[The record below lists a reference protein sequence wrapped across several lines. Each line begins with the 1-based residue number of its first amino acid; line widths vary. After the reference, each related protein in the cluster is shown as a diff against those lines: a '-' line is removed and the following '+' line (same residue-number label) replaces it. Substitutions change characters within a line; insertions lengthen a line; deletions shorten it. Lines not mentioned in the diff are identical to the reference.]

1 MKNLELTNLLNDK
14 EKLEEKL
21 NNMIF
26 GTMEIRKKDDK
37 KYIYV
42 HFRENGKLK
51 TKYAGEYT
59 EELYNLI
66 LKNNDEVK
74 NVKKEIKKIDKV
86 LKEEDFYYTELSEK
100 VKQNIDFAKR
110 NLAENIYN
118 QAVLEGITTTF
129 AETENIIEGGKV
141 NGMTSTDV
149 MKIINL
155 KRAWEFVLAEP
166 VIETPEKFD
175 LLSEINKIVIEGFY
189 FNAGKIRNVPV
200 KVGGTTYVPS
210 MPVLSKI
217 KEDLELIA
225 NKKISIIDKAI
236 EYLLYVMKTQIFID
250 GNKRTAV
257 IFTNHYLIRK
267 GKGIIAI
274 PSECTE
280 EYKKLLISY
289 YEGNNIVEI
298 KTFLKTKC
306 YTEI

>member
-1 MKNLELTNLLNDK
+1 MKNLELTNLINDK

-26 GTMEIRKKDDK
+26 GTMEIREKDDK

-59 EELYNLI
+59 EELYDLI
-66 LKNNDEVK
+66 LKNNVEVK

-86 LKEEDFYYTELSEK
+86 LKEEGFYYTELSEK

-110 NLAENIYN
+110 NLVENIYN
-118 QAVLEGITTTF
+118 QAVLEGIATTF

-200 KVGGTTYVPS
+200 RVGGTTYVPS

-257 IFTNHYLIRK
+257 IFANHYLIRK
-267 GKGIIAI
+267 GKGIVAI
-274 PSECTE
+274 PPECTE

>member
-1 MKNLELTNLLNDK
+1 MKNLELTNLINDK

-26 GTMEIRKKDDK
+26 GTMEIREKDDK

-100 VKQNIDFAKR
+100 VKENIDFAKR
-110 NLAENIYN
+110 NLVENIYN
-118 QAVLEGITTTF
+118 QAVLEGIATTF

-175 LLSEINKIVIEGFY
+175 LLCEINKIVIEGFY

-200 KVGGTTYVPS
+200 RVGGTTYVPS

-225 NKKISIIDKAI
+225 NKKISIIDKAL

-257 IFTNHYLIRK
+257 IFANHYLIRK

-274 PSECTE
+274 PPECTE

-289 YEGNNIVEI
+289 YEGNNITEI

>member
-1 MKNLELTNLLNDK
+1 MKNLELTNLLSDK

-26 GTMEIRKKDDK
+26 GTMEIREKDDK

-110 NLAENIYN
+110 NLVENIYN
-118 QAVLEGITTTF
+118 QAVLEGIATTF

-155 KRAWEFVLAEP
+155 KRAWEFVLAEL

-200 KVGGTTYVPS
+200 RVGGTTYVPS

-257 IFTNHYLIRK
+257 IFANHYLIRK
-267 GKGIIAI
+267 GKGIVAI
-274 PSECTE
+274 PPECTE

>member
-1 MKNLELTNLLNDK
+1 MKNLELTNLINDK

-26 GTMEIRKKDDK
+26 GTMEIREKDDK

-59 EELYNLI
+59 EELYDLI
-66 LKNNDEVK
+66 LKNNVEVK

-86 LKEEDFYYTELSEK
+86 LKEEGFYYTELSEK

-110 NLAENIYN
+110 NLVENIYN
-118 QAVLEGITTTF
+118 QAVLEGIATTF

-175 LLSEINKIVIEGFY
+175 LLSEINKIIIEGFY

-200 KVGGTTYVPS
+200 RVGGTTYVPS

-225 NKKISIIDKAI
+225 NKKISIIDKAL

-257 IFTNHYLIRK
+257 IFANHYLIRK
-267 GKGIIAI
+267 GKGIVAI
-274 PSECTE
+274 PPECTE

>member
-1 MKNLELTNLLNDK
+1 MKNLELTNLINDK

-26 GTMEIRKKDDK
+26 GTMEIREKDDK

-59 EELYNLI
+59 EELYDLI
-66 LKNNDEVK
+66 LKNNVEVK

-86 LKEEDFYYTELSEK
+86 LKEEGFYYTELSEK

-110 NLAENIYN
+110 NLVENIYN
-118 QAVLEGITTTF
+118 QAVLEGIATTF

-175 LLSEINKIVIEGFY
+175 LLSEINKIIIEGFY

-200 KVGGTTYVPS
+200 RVGGTTYVPS

-217 KEDLELIA
+217 KEDLELIV
-225 NKKISIIDKAI
+225 NKKISIIDKAL

-257 IFTNHYLIRK
+257 IFANHYLIRK

-274 PSECTE
+274 PPECTE

-289 YEGNNIVEI
+289 YEGNNITEI

>member
-1 MKNLELTNLLNDK
+1 MKNLELTNLINDK

-26 GTMEIRKKDDK
+26 GTMEIREKDDK

-59 EELYNLI
+59 EELYDLI
-66 LKNNDEVK
+66 LKNNVEVK

-86 LKEEDFYYTELSEK
+86 LKEEGFYYTELSEK

-110 NLAENIYN
+110 NLVENIYN
-118 QAVLEGITTTF
+118 QAVLEGIATTF

-175 LLSEINKIVIEGFY
+175 LLSEINKIIIEGFY

-200 KVGGTTYVPS
+200 RVGGTTYVPS

-225 NKKISIIDKAI
+225 NKKISIIDKAL

-257 IFTNHYLIRK
+257 IFANHYLIRK

-274 PSECTE
+274 PPECTE

-289 YEGNNIVEI
+289 YEGNNITEI

>member
-26 GTMEIRKKDDK
+26 GTMEIREKDDK

-110 NLAENIYN
+110 NLVENIYN
-118 QAVLEGITTTF
+118 QAVLEGIATTF

-166 VIETPEKFD
+166 VIETPEEFD

-200 KVGGTTYVPS
+200 RVGGTTYVPS

-257 IFTNHYLIRK
+257 IFANHYLIRK

-274 PSECTE
+274 PPECTE

>member
-1 MKNLELTNLLNDK
+1 MNKK
-14 EKLEEKL
+14 VKL
-21 NNMIF
+21 NV
-26 GTMEIRKKDDK
+26 DL
-37 KYIYV
+37 V
-42 HFRENGKLK
+42 
-51 TKYAGEYT
+51 
-59 EELYNLI
+59 
-66 LKNNDEVK
+66 
-74 NVKKEIKKIDKV
+74 
-86 LKEEDFYYTELSEK
+86 
-100 VKQNIDFAKR
+100 KR
-110 NLAENIYN
+110 NLTENIYN
-118 QAVLEGITTTF
+118 QAVLEGIKVTYTNVK
-129 AETENIIEGGKV
+129 EIIDNEIINGIKV
-141 NGMTSTDV
+141 SDI

-166 VIETPEKFD
+166 VIETPEKLD

-200 KVGGTTYVPS
+200 RVGGTTYVPS

-257 IFTNHYLIRK
+257 IFANHYLIRK

-274 PSECTE
+274 PPECTE

>member
-1 MKNLELTNLLNDK
+1 MNKK
-14 EKLEEKL
+14 VKL
-21 NNMIF
+21 NV
-26 GTMEIRKKDDK
+26 DL
-37 KYIYV
+37 V
-42 HFRENGKLK
+42 
-51 TKYAGEYT
+51 
-59 EELYNLI
+59 
-66 LKNNDEVK
+66 
-74 NVKKEIKKIDKV
+74 
-86 LKEEDFYYTELSEK
+86 
-100 VKQNIDFAKR
+100 KR

-118 QAVLEGITTTF
+118 QAVLEGIKVTYTNVK
-129 AETENIIEGGKV
+129 EIIDNEIINGIKV
-141 NGMTSTDV
+141 SDI

-166 VIETPEKFD
+166 VIETPKKFD

-200 KVGGTTYVPS
+200 RVGGTTYVPS

-257 IFTNHYLIRK
+257 IFANHYLIRK

-274 PSECTE
+274 PPECTE
-280 EYKKLLISY
+280 EYKKILISY

>member
-1 MKNLELTNLLNDK
+1 MKNLELTNLLSDK

-26 GTMEIRKKDDK
+26 GTIEIREKDDK

-110 NLAENIYN
+110 NLVENIYN
-118 QAVLEGITTTF
+118 QAVLEGIATTF

-155 KRAWEFVLAEP
+155 KRAWEFVLAEL

-200 KVGGTTYVPS
+200 RVGGTTYVPS

-257 IFTNHYLIRK
+257 IFANHYLIRK
-267 GKGIIAI
+267 GKGIVAI
-274 PSECTE
+274 PPECTE

>member
-21 NNMIF
+21 NSMIF